1 MIVLKGRLFLLLFL
15 LFLISCT
22 TSQPAKREEVTNLP
36 SFLQES
42 DSSKQ
47 IQLMNQKILM
57 SALSAKKDPYQDY
70 RIGPEDLL
78 EISVFEDEKLNKTV
92 RVSSQGHITLPLIG
106 TLRVKGLTASEMEKE
121 LRELLAEKYL
131 QNPNVSVFIKEY
143 RNQRIAVMGAVD
155 KPGVFD
161 ITGQRTILDMLG
173 MAGGLKED
181 AGQTLFLIRTPT
193 LIEKDTTQASGP
205 VSSPTPET
213 LVIDL
218 EELLIRGNPNVNLPV
233 THGDVINVPISGKI
247 FVGGEVVKPGGF
259 LLKGKKMSAS
269 QAIVMAE
276 GLKLTADATRVT
288 IFRQSENRGQRD
300 LITVNIDAIQKGRAD
315 DVLLMENDIVI
326 VPKSGVKTFLV
337 EFRDTFRGIFGLGF
351 SLGSL

>member
-1 MIVLKGRLFLLLFL
+1 MIILKYRLFSLLLLLFL
-15 LFLISCT
+15 VSCT
-22 TSQPAKREEVTNLP
+22 TPQSAKREEVTRLP

-42 DSSKQ
+42 DSSRQ

-57 SALSAKKDPYQDY
+57 SALSVKRDPYEDY

-92 RVSSQGHITLPLIG
+92 RVSSQGQITLPLIG
-106 TLRVKGLTASEMEKE
+106 TLRVKGLTAGDLERE

-131 QNPNVSVFIKEY
+131 QNPNVNVFIKEY
-143 RNQRIAVMGAVD
+143 RNQRIAVMGAVE

-181 AGQTLFLIRTPT
+181 AGQTLFLIRSPP
-193 LIEKDTTQASGP
+193 LIGKDSVEVSGLL
-205 VSSPTPET
+205 PET

-218 EELLIRGNPNVNLPV
+218 EELLIRGNSGINLSV
-233 THGDVINVPISGKI
+233 THGDVINVPVSGKI

-259 LLKGKKMSAS
+259 LLKGKKMTAS

-276 GLKLTADATRVT
+276 GLKLTADATRVS
-288 IFRQSENRGQRD
+288 IFRQSENKNQRD
-300 LITVNIDAIQKGRAD
+300 LITVNIDAIQKGLAD
-315 DVLLMENDIVI
+315 DVLLVENDIVI
-326 VPKSGVKTFLV
+326 VPKSGMKTFLV